1 MAGTT
6 EVDLTRR
13 WSLAPKDVAEVVR
26 ARMAGPVGRGGGA
39 PPPRLRYAV
48 QLCMLR
54 ATGRFVADYQR
65 VPPAAVNQSQKAH
78 RRENVW

>member
-13 WSLAPKDVAEVVR
+13 WSLAPKDVAEVLR
-26 ARMAGPVGRGGGA
+26 ARGPEH
-39 PPPRLRYAV
+39 RLRYAV